1 MRKFNIICI
10 LSNIWFVK
18 IDVFLKK
25 KKNNKSEKKF

>member
-25 KKNNKSEKKF
+25 KNNKSEKKF